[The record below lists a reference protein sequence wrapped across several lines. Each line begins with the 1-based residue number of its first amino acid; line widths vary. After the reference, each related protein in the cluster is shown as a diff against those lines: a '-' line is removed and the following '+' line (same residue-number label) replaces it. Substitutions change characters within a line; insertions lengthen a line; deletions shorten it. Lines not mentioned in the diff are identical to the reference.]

1 MNMQIKEIILYNYN
15 GEMRILPLR
24 LGKLNIITGKS
35 RTGKSAII
43 EIVDYCLGRSEFNV
57 PDGVIRKTVRWYAI
71 KLKVDNS
78 EVFIAKPAP
87 QSNRNSQSQAYIQ
100 IGEIVAVPE
109 MSELILNSNDDGVRN
124 YLSRLLGI
132 SPNMFDPPQDQTRN
146 SLADT
151 IAHTT
156 FYLFQKQNTIA
167 NEGTLFH
174 RQSEEYMSQ
183 TIKDTLPY
191 FLGVVKD
198 NELFLKEK
206 IRDKKR
212 ELRTFNK
219 KMQEVDL
226 LVGEGFTRA
235 VGLLQE
241 AKNLGLSNVNIEKLS
256 YSEVLSVLN
265 KLLEWAP
272 IQIKEPDDKDE
283 LDNLFQRRKELIKQT
298 RLIND
303 KLREVNKLQD
313 ELHGFTNEM
322 GEQRVRLESIGLYD
336 ECDDNDHC
344 PLCASKLNVSIP
356 SIQAI
361 QQSLGNLNDSLM
373 NVNKEQPYL
382 IAHTNVLREDLHNTR
397 QSLAEVNYTIETL
410 NAESEILSKTYDY
423 NSKVARVIGRISLF
437 IENVT
442 ETKQDQE
449 LLQRI
454 QELEYEIELL
464 QKQLKIDEREDNLAS
479 ILNLIGKDM
488 SKWSEE
494 LVLEHSEYPFRL
506 DLKKL
511 TVIADTDERPIPMHR
526 MGSGEN
532 YLGCHIVT
540 LLALHKFFIM
550 KKRPVPN
557 FLIIDQPTQVYFPA
571 ERYKAME
578 GNTYELD
585 DADRIAVKR
594 LFDTLMDFCEKFSPN
609 MQIIVTEHANLDDK
623 RFAQALVEEPWRNGK
638 ALIPHEWLL

>member
-146 SLADT
+146 SLAAT

-265 KLLEWAP
+265 KLLEWTP

-303 KLREVNKLQD
+303 KLREVNRLQD

-356 SIQAI
+356 SIQAM
-361 QQSLGNLNDSLM
+361 QQSLENLNDSLL

-382 IAHTNVLREDLHNTR
+382 IAHTSVLREDLHNTR

-532 YLGCHIVT
+532 YLGCHIIT

-594 LFDTLMDFCEKFSPN
+594 LFDTLMDFCERFYPN

-638 ALIPHEWLL
+638 ALIPHEWL

>member
-35 RTGKSAII
+35 RTGKSAVI

-71 KLKVDNS
+71 KLKLDNS

-87 QSNRNSQSQAYIQ
+87 QNNRNSQSQAYIQ
-100 IGEIVAVPE
+100 IGEIIAVPE

-146 SLADT
+146 SLAAT

-313 ELHGFTNEM
+313 ELHGFTNEI

-356 SIQAI
+356 SIQAM

-532 YLGCHIVT
+532 YLGCHIIT

-571 ERYKAME
+571 EKYKTME

-594 LFDTLMDFCEKFSPN
+594 LFDTLIDFCEKFYPN
-609 MQIIVTEHANLDDK
+609 MKIIVTEHANLDDK

>member
-146 SLADT
+146 SLAAT

-303 KLREVNKLQD
+303 KLREVNRLQD

-356 SIQAI
+356 SIQAM

-382 IAHTNVLREDLHNTR
+382 IAHTSVLREDLHNTR

-532 YLGCHIVT
+532 YLGCHIIT

-594 LFDTLMDFCEKFSPN
+594 LFDTLMDFCEKFYPN

-638 ALIPHEWLL
+638 ALIPHEWL